1 MNNNTTWYRFTREH
15 YCSAVGEV
23 HPRVI

>member
-1 MNNNTTWYRFTREH
+1 MNNNKTWYRFTREH
-15 YCSAVGEV
+15 YCGAVGEV